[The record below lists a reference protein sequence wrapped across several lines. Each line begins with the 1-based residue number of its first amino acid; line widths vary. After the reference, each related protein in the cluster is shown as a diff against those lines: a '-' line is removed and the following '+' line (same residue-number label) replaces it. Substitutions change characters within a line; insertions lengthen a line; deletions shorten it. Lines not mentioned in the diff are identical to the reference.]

1 MKLLNPSTI
10 IDYLVKHL
18 SSSKIWKAPRRSRV
32 TTPSL
37 KSRFKHAYFFKL
49 LILFFCI
56 TESTL
61 IFTSELHRSPS
72 PQKELSRRAKEVI
85 RDIKTL
91 GPGGPLLPEETSKIE
106 KELILFEK
114 SENGDEKRRKPK
126 KPPFVRY
133 EDIKHWKKLGDRYA
147 IGLNDKGKK
156 LGIFDLSLPDK
167 RSPEYQK
174 KAVLALIETQGY
186 YLRDL
191 IKVIREVIK
200 ERRKEKAAFPIFE
213 RDHEKKWEKTD
224 QFLELL
230 GNTHPT
236 KKSSFPT
243 EGWEKIKWKK
253 GFLVSHN
260 KAPQS
265 FTLGDIDF
273 ERTVKPSKKAFW
285 NRKWKKLK
293 RLLEKYWGISLERDL
308 LSRLRWQKTENGYEL
323 TFLPS
328 TYRDYPSRPRK
339 IVDLV
344 RWRASLGDA
353 LARLLVKEVT
363 IQISGVIPHIGPLF
377 KLSLRRWFNFQE
389 EQLKLHR
396 YAFLEFL
403 NATQRGESID
413 SFEALTKRDVIKAAV
428 HIEANE
434 VNILYKILKLR
445 NARWWKKEVVKE
457 QTRSIQSE
465 NYILK
470 RGGSFTKIGNLFAKG
485 TITKRGKETEHLF
498 LMALHPLLRKK
509 PRSCLNYS
517 YPRRKKARR
526 TLIHI
531 GESILE
537 LIPIDIPGVSFA
549 LNLIYDFLIKKGEDD
564 SKVWESR
571 LISQFRLD
579 NQNGKWNHEMEL
591 LYDQKLNPFELSLQ
605 EESEFLKKMRSSHN
619 L

>member
-1 MKLLNPSTI
+1 MTEF
-10 IDYLVKHL
+10 
-18 SSSKIWKAPRRSRV
+18 
-32 TTPSL
+32 SL
-37 KSRFKHAYFFKL
+37 KSRSKYACILRVLFLLSCIAKTTIIFASNPNKL
-49 LILFFCI
+49 
-56 TESTL
+56 TP
-61 IFTSELHRSPS
+61 H
-72 PQKELSRRAKEVI
+72 QKELSRRANEVI
-85 RDIKTL
+85 RDIKKL
-91 GPGGPLLPEETSKIE
+91 GPGGPLLPEESSKVE
-106 KELILFEK
+106 EELIQFEK
-114 SENGDEKRRKPK
+114 SEQQFEKSRKPK

-133 EDIKHWKKLGDRYA
+133 EDVKSWKKLGNRYA
-147 IGLNDKGKK
+147 IGLDEKGKK

-167 RSPEYQK
+167 KSPEYQR

-186 YLRDL
+186 YIRDL
-191 IKVIREVIK
+191 IKTIREVIK
-200 ERRKEKAAFPIFE
+200 ERRKEKADFPFFE
-213 RDHEKKWEKTD
+213 NDNNKKWDKAD
-224 QFLELL
+224 KFLELL
-230 GNTHPT
+230 GKTHAT
-236 KKSSFPT
+236 KKSAFPA
-243 EGWEKIKWKK
+243 EGWEEIKWKK
-253 GFLVSHN
+253 ESLVSHN
-260 KAPQS
+260 YAPHS

-273 ERTVKPSKKAFW
+273 EKTVKPSKKVLW
-285 NRKWKKLK
+285 SRKWKKLK

-308 LSRLRWQKTENGYEL
+308 LSRLRWQKTEKGYEL

-339 IVDLV
+339 IVDFV
-344 RWRASLGDA
+344 RWRASLGHA
-353 LARLLVKEVT
+353 LARLVVKEVT
-363 IQISGVIPHIGPLF
+363 IQIAGAIPQIGPLF

-396 YAFLEFL
+396 YALLEFL

-413 SFEALTKRDVIKAAV
+413 SSFEVLTKRDITKAAV

-445 NARWWKKEVVKE
+445 NARWWKKEVEKE
-457 QTRSIQSE
+457 QIRAIQSE

-470 RGGSFTKIGNLFAKG
+470 ERGSFTKIGNLFAKG
-485 TITKRGKETEHLF
+485 SITKRGKTTEHLF

-509 PRSCLNYS
+509 PTSCFNYS
-517 YPRRKKARR
+517 YPRRKKVRR

-564 SKVWESR
+564 SKIWESR
-571 LISQFRLD
+571 LLNQFRLD
-579 NQNGKWNHEMEL
+579 NQNGKWNHEIEL

-605 EESEFLKKMRSSHN
+605 EEERFLRKMRSSHN